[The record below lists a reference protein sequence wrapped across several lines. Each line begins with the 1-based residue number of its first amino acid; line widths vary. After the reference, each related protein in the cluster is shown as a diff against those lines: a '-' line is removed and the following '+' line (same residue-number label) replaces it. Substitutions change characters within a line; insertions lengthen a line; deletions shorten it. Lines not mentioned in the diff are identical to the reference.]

1 MISKDSPDFVLTDVC
16 VHSNIL
22 SREGCTEMDDDPL
35 DIHRNWFALWHG
47 ICGGEG
53 LGTSCVQLLINLC
66 KCGRKTNRFKIIS
79 ETHT

>member
-22 SREGCTEMDDDPL
+22 SREGCTETDDDPL